1 MKKSAFIYISIT
13 LTLMLNSCSSG
24 VPKSDYESL
33 QNELSTAQSK
43 IEQLENELKESDK
56 KYNEALDTISD
67 LQISSVSYGYALIWA
82 KAAFGED
89 VICGVVKDKYLYVI
103 VPTNQDVTSEMITE
117 LYDDILVSVKT
128 LGAMYTKYKDSF
140 DYSIINI
147 SFLDSTNNAI
157 FESQLINDG
166 KGYSA
171 GATLISLTGTDL
183 IYDGLSKALE

>member
-1 MKKSAFIYISIT
+1 MKKSAFIFISIT

-24 VPKSDYESL
+24 VPKGDYESL

-56 KYNEALDTISD
+56 KYNEALDTISG

-82 KAAFGED
+82 KEAFGED
-89 VICGVVKDKYLYVI
+89 VICGIVKDKYLYII

-117 LYDDILVSVKT
+117 LYDDVLVSVKT
-128 LGAMYTKYKDSF
+128 LGAMYSKYKESF

-157 FESQLINDG
+157 FESQLINNG